1 MFRDRHHSSRS
12 GLLVCSPPR
21 SPLPLRHRPQGSRDF
36 SIRAEPALLPSQAS
50 DMLAVRTRQL
60 TAEDFHLFRLAA
72 LSAAPRACPSRTTPR
87 ARRPSTIRLSTKSFC
102 AVIVNYTLLVTR
114 IGFGGYPIGQL
125 PYLMRKLRGQ

>member
-36 SIRAEPALLPSQAS
+36 SIRAEPASLPSQAS

-60 TAEDFHLFRLAA
+60 TAEDSHLIRLAA
-72 LSAAPRACPSRTTPR
+72 LSAAPGTCTLMAIELQGSSLPCGLPGSFYF
-87 ARRPSTIRLSTKSFC
+87 LSTNGSHVRCFS
-102 AVIVNYTLLVTR
+102 ITLN
-114 IGFGGYPIGQL
+114 L
-125 PYLMRKLRGQ
+125 PPWRRKPMTTT